1 MNIHVDKLPL
11 RQPDNTW
18 VGVDTEL
25 FGMEKSRLHR
35 PDNGT
40 FASLQV
46 AIGEDIHIITDV
58 NIVPVLMQRIDNCIW
73 TMHNAKFDLTHI
85 GRWAD
90 IVRRDK
96 IWDTMLVDRILY
108 GGYFEKFALADL
120 VRRHLSILMEKE
132 VREGFETATELTPE
146 LLEYSAKDPYYTLKV
161 CNEQRKVIDT
171 NDFKVW
177 REVDLPALWAI
188 KDFKGFRLD
197 VEKWTELAEENE
209 RLAQAYKETFEINPA
224 SPKQVKEKLLGL
236 GARVTSTGADVL
248 EELIKKNPD
257 SEIADVA
264 ERVLQFRKKKK
275 LSSTYGL
282 NWLKKYIEPDD
293 CVYSDYYVTGASTG
307 RTSASKPGIQQ
318 IPVRSTP
325 KFRECFI
332 PKEGNSLI
340 VADYSGQEPRILA
353 YLSQDTKMI
362 EICNSGKDIYIEIV
376 KMMYD
381 KTITK
386 DDPFRDE
393 AKEIILAAGYGLSAH
408 GYAQRYDVTKK
419 EAERRLG
426 TFFKLFP
433 DIKNW
438 VHKQELNH
446 TTVESVMGRKF
457 HLNPYSYQKERHT
470 RNAPIQSS
478 ASDQLKM
485 SLGDLHKNW
494 PRELCEYSIVA
505 EIHDEIIADVPRD
518 YAKEIA
524 QIIQKTMERV
534 ANDMCPGVCF
544 IAHAVVCSDWSGG
557 K

>member
-1 MNIHVDKLPL
+1 
-11 RQPDNTW
+11 
-18 VGVDTEL
+18 
-25 FGMEKSRLHR
+25 
-35 PDNGT
+35 
-40 FASLQV
+40 
-46 AIGEDIHIITDV
+46 
-58 NIVPVLMQRIDNCIW
+58 
-73 TMHNAKFDLTHI
+73 
-85 GRWAD
+85 
-90 IVRRDK
+90 
-96 IWDTMLVDRILY
+96 MLVDRILY
-108 GGYFEKFALADL
+108 GGYFTNFALSDL
-120 VRRHLSILMEKE
+120 VRRHLNILLEKE
-132 VREGFETATELTPE
+132 AREQFETATELTPE

-161 CNEQRKVIDT
+161 CNEQRKLVDK
-171 NDFKVW
+171 NDFRVW

-197 VEKWTELAEENE
+197 VEKWTELAEKNGT
-209 RLAQAYKETFEINPA
+209 LAQEYKETFELNPA

-236 GARVTSTGADVL
+236 GARIKSTSADVL
-248 EELIKKNPD
+248 EELIKKNPE

-264 ERVLQFRKKKK
+264 ERVLNYRKKAK

-282 NWLKKYIEPDD
+282 NWLKKYVEEDE

-307 RTSASKPGIQQ
+307 RTSSSKPNCQN
-318 IPVRSTP
+318 IPIREAP
-325 KFRECFI
+325 EFRECFI

-353 YLSQDTKMI
+353 YLAQDEKMI
-362 EICNSGKDIYIEIV
+362 EICNSGNDIYIEIV
-376 KMMYD
+376 KLMYD

-386 DDPFRDE
+386 DDPFREE

-419 EAERRLG
+419 EAEKRLG

-446 TTVESVMGRKF
+446 IFVETVLGRKF

-470 RNAPIQSS
+470 RNAPIQGT
-478 ASDQLKM
+478 AGDQLKM
-485 SLGDLHKNW
+485 SLGELHKNW
-494 PRELCEYSIVA
+494 PKGLCEYSIVA
-505 EIHDEIIADVPRD
+505 EIHDEIIADVPKG

-524 QIIQKTMERV
+524 KIIQRTMERV
-534 ANDMCPGVCF
+534 ANEMCPGVRF
-544 IAHAVVCSDWSGG
+544 IVNATVCETWAGG